1 MCVSRC
7 CPVQGHLSQPIADEL
22 CYWKQSG
29 HAKVMLRGGE
39 DTLLL
44 RSVLVHW
51 SLLGEQTLRGQQPV
65 LVERLSIPR
74 SLSQQPLQLW
84 SSPSITSPSSPA
96 FRSLCTFSFG
106 WLSSWV
112 MRYKQAWSGLLIW
125 ASSSKFHHLEKCGC
139 PKKKLSPEQLW
150 ISYPEVLTV
159 RLVPT
164 CFKVRFILSISS
176 SKMQHHQ
183 ACVVQGVRCHHH

>member
-1 MCVSRC
+1 MSFAA
-7 CPVQGHLSQPIADEL
+7 GNS
-22 CYWKQSG
+22 
-29 HAKVMLRGGE
+29 
-39 DTLLL
+39 
-44 RSVLVHW
+44 LV
-51 SLLGEQTLRGQQPV
+51 TLRWCSEEVKTPC
-65 LVERLSIPR
+65 
-74 SLSQQPLQLW
+74 
-84 SSPSITSPSSPA
+84 SSGV
-96 FRSLCTFSFG
+96 SLCTDPCWVSRFSEANPQCLWRG
-106 WLSSWV
+106 WASQGPYHSNPCSYEAARASPHPPVLHLEVSAPSLLADCRV

-150 ISYPEVLTV
+150 ISYPEVLMV

-183 ACVVQGVRCHHH
+183 ACVVQGVRCHYH